1 MECPWVRNMRK
12 LVVAMTW
19 MKPGVVILSK
29 INQAWEDHCM
39 VSLKGGIKNR
49 MASEKLKEEQ

>member
-1 MECPWVRNMRK
+1 MPWVRNMRK

-19 MKPGVVILSK
+19 MNPGVIILSK
-29 INQAWEDHCM
+29 INQAREDHCV

-49 MASEKLKEEQ
+49 MISEKLKEEQ